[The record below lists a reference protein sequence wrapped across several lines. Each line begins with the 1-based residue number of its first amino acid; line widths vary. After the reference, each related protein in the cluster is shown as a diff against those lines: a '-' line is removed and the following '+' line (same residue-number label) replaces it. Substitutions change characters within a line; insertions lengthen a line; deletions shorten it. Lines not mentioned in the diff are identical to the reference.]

1 MLIDLWL
8 WLLLFSWISFLLSIL
23 KFFVRFT
30 VEELEYMQSDWL
42 EFRAFFF
49 FALKFS
55 KCIETNAI

>member
-23 KFFVRFT
+23 EFFVRFT
-30 VEELEYMQSDWL
+30 VEEPEYMQSDWL
-42 EFRAFFF
+42 EFRAFF